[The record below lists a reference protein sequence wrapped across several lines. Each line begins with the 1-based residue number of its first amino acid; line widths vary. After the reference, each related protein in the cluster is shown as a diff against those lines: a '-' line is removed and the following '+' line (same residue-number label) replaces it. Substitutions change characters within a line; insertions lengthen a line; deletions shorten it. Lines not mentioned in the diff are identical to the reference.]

1 MEIWQGS
8 ILKQLEPNKNK
19 NIIIGNCQQIISH
32 LDHIVFEQTY
42 FILIFFPY
50 KGLNLPV
57 VLYGW
62 N

>member
-1 MEIWQGS
+1 M
-8 ILKQLEPNKNK
+8 KQLEPNKNK

-32 LDHIVFEQTY
+32 LEHIVFKQTY

-57 VLYGW
+57 VLYG
-62 N
+62 